1 MKNINLETLGLRL
14 RSLTLFRE
22 LLDDPI
28 INALGKYLDT
38 LPAGEKAKSI
48 SAYCEFASLLYK
60 KGGNLSKYLRE
71 AVRDSENVY
80 ISTVGKGEKPAD
92 FLENALKAEL
102 CVLEEIATLSSAE
115 LSGSIESDIFL
126 PEYRTEELSLAEF
139 YRSHIENIGKNGYGI
154 YARYRMFYLG
164 AENKI
169 VPVHSPDETRLSSLV
184 DYEREQKIILDNTR
198 ALLAGKPAANIL
210 LTGDAGTGKSSTVK
224 AIVNELYREGL
235 RIIEVRKDQL
245 HNIAGL
251 LDTLSENPL
260 KFILFVD
267 DLSFQRDDD
276 NYSALKAVLEGS
288 VSAKSQNV
296 VIYATSNRRHIIKE
310 KFSDRE
316 GDDIHRNDTMQ
327 EMVSLSERFGIHITF
342 KRPDKQTYLDIV
354 RHLALEAG
362 INDMAEDELDALAEQ
377 YALGRGG
384 RSARAARQ
392 FVDGLVASV
401 KEIDN

>member
-1 MKNINLETLGLRL
+1 MKNTNLETLGLRL

-22 LLDDPI
+22 LLGEPI
-28 INALGKYLDT
+28 VDALGKYLDT
-38 LPAGEKAKSI
+38 LSEGDSAKSI
-48 SAYCEFASLLYK
+48 SAYCRFVSLLYK

-80 ISTVGKGEKPAD
+80 ISTVGKGETPAD
-92 FLENALKAEL
+92 FLEKALNTEL
-102 CVLEEIATLSSAE
+102 AILEELASLSSEKLAK
-115 LSGSIESDIFL
+115 GIESEISL
-126 PEYRTEELSLAEF
+126 PEYLTEELSLAEF
-139 YRSHIENIGKNGYGI
+139 YKAHIKNIGKCGYGI
-154 YARYRMFYLG
+154 YARYRMFYLD
-164 AENKI
+164 ADHKI

-184 DYEREQKIILDNTR
+184 DYEREQKIILDNTK

-224 AIVNELYREGL
+224 AIVNELYGEGL
-235 RIIEVRKDQL
+235 RVIEVRKDQL
-245 HNIAGL
+245 RNIAGL

-260 KFILFVD
+260 KFILFID
-267 DLSFQRDDD
+267 DLSFQKDDD

-296 VIYATSNRRHIIKE
+296 VIYATSNRRHIVKE
-310 KFSDRE
+310 KFSDRD

-327 EMVSLSERFGIHITF
+327 EMVSLSERFGIHVTF

-362 INDMAEDELDALAEQ
+362 ICDMAEDELDALAEQ

-401 KEIDN
+401 KETDN